1 MIDTPQIV
9 ETQAQLTA
17 VIHLNIPRDE
27 MPREFGPAMN
37 ELLSTLAAQGI
48 EPKSAAFAYHLR
60 MPPGRFDFELG
71 FVVEDTVAA
80 TGRVKASQLPATKVA
95 RTIYHGGYEGL
106 HDAWSKF
113 HTWLKAE
120 NLKHDEGL
128 WELYA
133 VGPQSTT
140 NAHRLVPRAH
150 GDQEEEGNR

>member
-1 MIDTPQIV
+1 MIDSPEIV
-9 ETQAQLTA
+9 ETKAQLTA
-17 VIHLNIPRDE
+17 VIHLNIPRE
-27 MPREFGPAMN
+27 QMPQVFGPAMN

-95 RTIYHGGYEGL
+95 RTVYHGGYEGL
-106 HDAWSKF
+106 PGAWDSFQK
-113 HTWLKAE
+113 WMKSNELKQ
-120 NLKHDEGL
+120 DEGL
-128 WELYA
+128 WEHYF

-140 NAHRLVPRAH
+140 NESEYQTEL
-150 GDQEEEGNR
+150 NRPLLD